1 MVEHLNLFLI
11 AFLLQL
17 FSTSAF
23 TATSFPI
30 FHHGE
35 QTILHLTQRMKR
47 NGMHGGYY
55 SPNKTL
61 LSALNQSFNR
71 M

>member
-30 FHHGE
+30 FHQGGKNDSPFNPTHE
-35 QTILHLTQRMKR
+35 KER
-47 NGMHGGYY
+47 NAWR
-55 SPNKTL
+55 L
-61 LSALNQSFNR
+61 L
-71 M
+71 